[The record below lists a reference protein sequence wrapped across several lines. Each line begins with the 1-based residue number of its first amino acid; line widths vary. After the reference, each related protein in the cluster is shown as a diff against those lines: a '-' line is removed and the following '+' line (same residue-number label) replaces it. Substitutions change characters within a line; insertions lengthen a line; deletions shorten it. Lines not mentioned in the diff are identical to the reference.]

1 MRAGGDLRE
10 KPPQAIWS
18 MHRNGVPAKPQAVRG
33 EGGAA
38 ERARRRRFKRKAAAS
53 DLEHA
58 AT

>member
-18 MHRNGVPAKPQAVRG
+18 MRRNGVPAKPQAVRG

-53 DLEHA
+53 DLEYA
-58 AT
+58 

>member
-1 MRAGGDLRE
+1 MRAGGDSKE

-18 MHRNGVPAKPQAVRG
+18 MRRNGVPAKPQAVRG

-58 AT
+58 

>member
-1 MRAGGDLRE
+1 MRAGGISKE

-18 MHRNGVPAKPQAVRG
+18 MRRNGAPAKPQAVRG

-38 ERARRRRFKRKAAAS
+38 ERARRRRFNRKAAAS

>member
-18 MHRNGVPAKPQAVRG
+18 MRRNGAPAKPQAVRG

-38 ERARRRRFKRKAAAS
+38 ERARRRHFNRKAAAS

>member
-1 MRAGGDLRE
+1 MRAGGDSKE

-18 MHRNGVPAKPQAVRG
+18 MRRNGVPAKPQAVRG

-38 ERARRRRFKRKAAAS
+38 ERARRRRFKRKVAAG

-58 AT
+58 

>member
-1 MRAGGDLRE
+1 MRAGGISKE

-18 MHRNGVPAKPQAVRG
+18 MHRNGAPAKPQAVRG

-38 ERARRRRFKRKAAAS
+38 ERARLRHFKRKAAAS